1 MKESAIVTLSV
12 IVPSYNAA
20 GWVERCVDSLLAV
33 GAGDIEVLI
42 VDDGSTDETGA
53 IADRYEAA
61 HPGIVRAIH
70 KPNGGHG
77 STINTGLAVA
87 RGAYFKVV
95 DSDDWVDPEA
105 FAALLETLRGFA
117 ATVSAVDLVVSN
129 FVYEKVDSSRKRAVR
144 YRKVLPVGRVF
155 GWEDVGR
162 FRASQYLMM
171 HSLVYRTEVLRESG
185 LKLPEHTFY
194 VDNLYVY
201 EPLLSVR
208 TMYYL
213 DVDLYRYFIGR
224 PDQSVNEHVMI
235 RRIDQQ
241 LKVNRM
247 MMDVAVSPYTTPD
260 ALYRYLLHHLRIV
273 CVISS
278 TMLLRSGRDEDFARK
293 VALWRE
299 LRYDDPEVYRRLR
312 RSALGHLVNLPG
324 RPGRSVSMAAYR
336 GARWA
341 LNFN

>member
-1 MKESAIVTLSV
+1 MTILSV
-12 IVPSYNAA
+12 VVPSYNAA
-20 GWVERCVDSLLAV
+20 GWMERCVDSLLAV

-42 VDDGSTDETGA
+42 VDDGSTDATGA

-61 HPGIVRAIH
+61 NPGIVRAIH
-70 KPNGGHG
+70 KANGGHG
-77 STINTGLAVA
+77 STINLGLAEA

-95 DSDDWVDPEA
+95 DSDDWVDVEA

-117 ATVSAVDLVVSN
+117 ATSTSVDLVVSN
-129 FVYEKVDSSRKRAVR
+129 FVYEKVGRRYKRAVS
-144 YRKVLPVGRVF
+144 YRNVLPAGRVF
-155 GWEDVGR
+155 GWQDVGR
-162 FRASQYLMM
+162 FRTSQYLMM

-185 LKLPEHTFY
+185 LSLPEHTFY

-247 MMDVAVSPYTTPD
+247 MMDVPVSPYAVPE

-278 TMLLRSGRDEDFARK
+278 TMLLRSGRDEDFDRK
-293 VALWRE
+293 VELWRE
-299 LRYDDPEVYRRLR
+299 LRYDDPAVYRRLR
-312 RSALGHLVNLPG
+312 RSTLGHLVNLPG

-341 LNFN
+341 FSLN

>member
-1 MKESAIVTLSV
+1 MTVLSV
-12 IVPSYNAA
+12 VVPSYNSA
-20 GWVERCVDSLLAV
+20 GWMERCVDSLLAL

-42 VDDGSTDETGA
+42 VNDGSTDETGA

-61 HPGIVRAIH
+61 NPGIVRAIH

-77 STINTGLAVA
+77 STINTGLELAN
-87 RGAYFKVV
+87 GEYFKVV
-95 DSDDWVDPEA
+95 DSDDWVDGAA
-105 FAALLETLRGFA
+105 FAALLETLRTFQ
-117 ATVSAVDLVVSN
+117 ATENGVDLVVSN
-129 FVYEKVDSSRKRAVR
+129 FVYEKVGRRHKRAVN
-144 YRKVLPVGRVF
+144 YRNVLPVGRAF
-155 GWEDVGR
+155 GWDQVGR
-162 FRASQYLMM
+162 FRTSQYLMM

-185 LKLPEHTFY
+185 LRLPEHTFY

-247 MMDVAVSPYTTPD
+247 MMDVPVSPYEVPD

-293 VALWRE
+293 VELWRE
-299 LRYDDPEVYRRLR
+299 LRFDDPEVYRRLR
-312 RSALGHLVNLPG
+312 RSTLGHLVNLPG
-324 RPGRSVSMAAYR
+324 RPGRTVSMAAYR

>member
-1 MKESAIVTLSV
+1 MTVLSV

-20 GWVERCVDSLLAV
+20 EWMERCVDSLLV
-33 GAGDIEVLI
+33 SGARDIEVLI
-42 VDDGSTDETGA
+42 VDDGSTDATGA
-53 IADRYEAA
+53 IADCYEEA

-77 STINTGLAVA
+77 STINTGLSEA
-87 RGAYFKVV
+87 RGTYFKVV
-95 DSDDWVDPEA
+95 DSDDWVQPEA
-105 FAALLETLRGFA
+105 FAALLDTLRSFA
-117 ATVSAVDLVVSN
+117 VNQAGVDLVLSN
-129 FVYEKVDSSRKRAVR
+129 FVYEKVGRRRKRAVR
-144 YRKVLPVGRVF
+144 YRNVLPVGRVF

-162 FRASQYLMM
+162 FRTSQYLMM

-185 LKLPEHTFY
+185 LRLPEHTFY

-201 EPLLSVR
+201 EPLLSVH

-247 MMDVAVSPYTTPD
+247 MMDVSVSPYEVPD
-260 ALYRYLLHHLRIV
+260 ELYRYLLHHLRIV

-293 VALWRE
+293 VELWRE
-299 LRYDDPEVYRRLR
+299 LRYDDPLVYRRLR
-312 RSALGHLVNLPG
+312 RSTLGRLVNLPG
-324 RPGRSVSMAAYR
+324 KPGRSVSMAAYR

>member
-1 MKESAIVTLSV
+1 MTVLSV
-12 IVPSYNAA
+12 VVPSYNSA
-20 GWVERCVDSLLAV
+20 GWMERCVDSLLAL

-42 VDDGSTDETGA
+42 VDDGSTDATGA
-53 IADRYEAA
+53 IADCYEAA
-61 HPGIVRAIH
+61 NPGIVRAIH
-70 KPNGGHG
+70 KANGGHG
-77 STINTGLAVA
+77 STINTGMALA
-87 RGAYFKVV
+87 RGEYFKVV
-95 DSDDWVDPEA
+95 DSDDWVDVAA
-105 FAALLETLRGFA
+105 FASLLETLRGFA
-117 ATVSAVDLVVSN
+117 ETATSVDLVVSN
-129 FVYEKVDSSRKRAVR
+129 FVYEKVGRRHKRAVS
-144 YRKVLPVGRVF
+144 YRNVLPKGRVF
-155 GWEDVGR
+155 GWDHVGR

-185 LKLPEHTFY
+185 LRLPEHTFY

-208 TMYYL
+208 TMFYL

-224 PDQSVNEHVMI
+224 PDQSVNEKVMI

-247 MMDVAVSPYTTPD
+247 MMDVPVSPYAVPD

-293 VALWRE
+293 VELWRE

-312 RSALGHLVNLPG
+312 RSTLGHLVNLPG

>member
-1 MKESAIVTLSV
+1 MTVLSV
-12 IVPSYNAA
+12 VVPSYNAQ
-20 GWVERCVDSLLAV
+20 GWMERCVDSLLAV
-33 GAGDIEVLI
+33 GARDIEVLI
-42 VDDGSTDETGA
+42 VDDGSTDATGA
-53 IADRYEAA
+53 IADCYEAA

-70 KPNGGHG
+70 KQNGGHG
-77 STINTGLAVA
+77 STINTGIAEA

-95 DSDDWVDPEA
+95 DSDDWVNVEA
-105 FAALLETLRGFA
+105 FAALIEVLRDLAAQETG
-117 ATVSAVDLVVSN
+117 VDLVVSN
-129 FVYEKVDSSRKRAVR
+129 FVYEKVGRRHKRAVR
-144 YRKVLPVGRVF
+144 YRNVLPVGRVF
-155 GWEDVGR
+155 DWDAVGR
-162 FRASQYLMM
+162 FRTSQYLMM
-171 HSLVYRTEVLRESG
+171 HSLVYRTGVLRESH
-185 LKLPEHTFY
+185 LELPEHTFY

-201 EPLLSVR
+201 EPLLSVH

-224 PDQSVNEHVMI
+224 PDQSVNEKVMI

-247 MMDVAVSPYTTPD
+247 MMDVAVDPNTVPE

-293 VALWRE
+293 VELWRE

-312 RSALGHLVNLPG
+312 RSTLGHLVNLPG
-324 RPGRSVSMAAYR
+324 KPGRTVSMAAYR

>member
-1 MKESAIVTLSV
+1 MVTLSV

-20 GWVERCVDSLLAV
+20 GWMERCVDSLLAV
-33 GAGDIEVLI
+33 GAPDIEILI
-42 VDDGSTDETGA
+42 VDDGSTDATGA
-53 IADRYEAA
+53 IADCYEAA
-61 HPGIVRAIH
+61 HPGVVKAVH

-77 STINTGLAVA
+77 STINTGLAQA

-95 DSDDWVDPEA
+95 DSDDWVDVDA
-105 FAALLETLRGFA
+105 FAALLTTLRDFSASA
-117 ATVSAVDLVVSN
+117 APVDLVVSN
-129 FVYEKVDSSRKRAVR
+129 FVYEKVGSRRQRAVR
-144 YRKVLPVGRVF
+144 YRNVLPKGRVF
-155 GWEDVGR
+155 GWDEVGR
-162 FRASQYLMM
+162 FRTSQYLMM

-185 LKLPEHTFY
+185 LQLPEHTFY

-208 TMYYL
+208 TLYYL

-247 MMDVAVSPYTTPD
+247 MMDVPVSPYEVPD

-293 VALWRE
+293 VELWRG
-299 LRYDDPEVYRRLR
+299 LRYDDPVVYRRLR
-312 RSALGHLVNLPG
+312 RSTLGHLVNLPG

>member
-1 MKESAIVTLSV
+1 MTVLSV
-12 IVPSYNAA
+12 VVPSYNSAE
-20 GWVERCVDSLLAV
+20 WMERCVDSLLSL

-42 VDDGSTDETGA
+42 VDDGSTDATGA
-53 IADRYEAA
+53 IADCYEAVN
-61 HPGIVRAIH
+61 PGIVRAIH
-70 KPNGGHG
+70 KANGGHG
-77 STINTGLAVA
+77 STINTGIALA
-87 RGAYFKVV
+87 RGTYFKVV
-95 DSDDWVDPEA
+95 DSDDWVDVAA
-105 FAALLETLRGFA
+105 FAALVETLRGFEEA
-117 ATVSAVDLVVSN
+117 STSVDLVVSN
-129 FVYEKVDSSRKRAVR
+129 FVYEKVGKRHKRVVS
-144 YRKVLPVGRVF
+144 YRNVLPTGRVF
-155 GWEDVGR
+155 GWDNVGR

-171 HSLVYRTEVLRESG
+171 HSLVYRTGVLRESR
-185 LKLPEHTFY
+185 LQLPEHTFY

-208 TMYYL
+208 TMFYL

-224 PDQSVNEHVMI
+224 PDQSVNEKVMI

-241 LKVNRM
+241 LTVNRM
-247 MMDVAVSPYTTPD
+247 MMDVPVSPDKVPN

-293 VALWRE
+293 VELWRE

-312 RSALGHLVNLPG
+312 RSTLGHLVNLPG

>member
-1 MKESAIVTLSV
+1 MTVLSV
-12 IVPSYNAA
+12 VVPSYNAA
-20 GWVERCVDSLLAV
+20 DWMERCVDSVLAV
-33 GAGDIEVLI
+33 GADDIEVLI
-42 VDDGSTDETGA
+42 VNDGSTDATGA

-61 HPGIVRAIH
+61 NPGIVRAIH
-70 KPNGGHG
+70 QPNGGHG
-77 STINTGLAVA
+77 STINTGLKIA
-87 RGAYFKVV
+87 RGEYFKVV
-95 DSDDWVDPEA
+95 DSDDWVDATA
-105 FAALLETLRGFA
+105 FSALLETLRVFRA
-117 ATVSAVDLVVSN
+117 AGTGVDLVVSN
-129 FVYEKVDSSRKRAVR
+129 FVYEKVGRRYKRAVS
-144 YRKVLPVGRVF
+144 YRNVLPVGRIF
-155 GWEDVGR
+155 GWDQVGR
-162 FRASQYLMM
+162 FRTSQYLMM
-171 HSLVYRTEVLRESG
+171 HSLVYRTQVLRESG
-185 LKLPEHTFY
+185 LRLPEHTFY

-247 MMDVAVSPYTTPD
+247 MMDVPVSPYEVPD

-293 VALWRE
+293 VELWRE
-299 LRYDDPEVYRRLR
+299 LRFDDPEVYRRLR
-312 RSALGHLVNLPG
+312 RSTLGHLVNLPG
-324 RPGRSVSMAAYR
+324 RPGRTVSMAAYR

>member
-1 MKESAIVTLSV
+1 MTVLSV

-20 GWVERCVDSLLAV
+20 GWIERCVDSLLV
-33 GAGDIEVLI
+33 SGACDIEVLI
-42 VDDGSTDETGA
+42 VDDGSTDATGA
-53 IADRYEAA
+53 IADCYEAA

-77 STINTGLAVA
+77 STINMGIAVA
-87 RGAYFKVV
+87 RGTYFKVV
-95 DSDDWVDPEA
+95 DSDDWVQPDA
-105 FAALLETLRGFA
+105 FAALLDTLRQFA
-117 ATVSAVDLVVSN
+117 ADGEGVDLVVSN
-129 FVYEKVDSSRKRAVR
+129 FVYEKVGRRRKRAVR
-144 YRKVLPVGRVF
+144 YRNVLPARRVF

-162 FRASQYLMM
+162 FRTSQYLMM
-171 HSLVYRTEVLRESG
+171 HSLVYRTEMLRESG
-185 LKLPEHTFY
+185 LSLPEHTFY

-224 PDQSVNEHVMI
+224 ADQSVNERVMI

-241 LKVNRM
+241 LKVNRL
-247 MMDVAVSPYTTPD
+247 MMDVPVSPHAVPD

-273 CVISS
+273 CVITS

-293 VALWRE
+293 VELWRE
-299 LRYDDPEVYRRLR
+299 LRCDDPVVYRRLR
-312 RSALGHLVNLPG
+312 RSTLGYLVNLPG

-336 GARWA
+336 SARWA

>member
-1 MKESAIVTLSV
+1 MTILSV
-12 IVPSYNAA
+12 VVPSYNAA
-20 GWVERCVDSLLAV
+20 GWMERCVDSLLAA

-42 VDDGSTDETGA
+42 VDDGSTDATGA

-61 HPGIVRAIH
+61 NPGIVRAIH

-77 STINTGLAVA
+77 STINTGLAEA
-87 RGAYFKVV
+87 RGAHFKVV
-95 DSDDWVDPEA
+95 DSDDWVDVEA
-105 FAALLETLRGFA
+105 FVALLETLRGFA
-117 ATVSAVDLVVSN
+117 ATSASVDLVVSN
-129 FVYEKVDSSRKRAVR
+129 FVYEKVGRRYKRAVS
-144 YRKVLPVGRVF
+144 YRNVLPVGRVF
-155 GWEDVGR
+155 GWQDVGR
-162 FRASQYLMM
+162 FRTSQYLMM

-185 LKLPEHTFY
+185 LSLPEHTFY

-241 LKVNRM
+241 LKVNRL
-247 MMDVAVSPYTTPD
+247 MMDVPVSPYAVPD
-260 ALYRYLLHHLRIV
+260 ALYSYLLHHLRIV

-278 TMLLRSGRDEDFARK
+278 TMLLRSGRDEDFDRK
-293 VALWRE
+293 VELWRE
-299 LRYDDPEVYRRLR
+299 LRYDDPAVYRRLR
-312 RSALGHLVNLPG
+312 RSTLGHLVNLPG

-341 LNFN
+341 FSLN